1 MTSPPDQVNPT
12 VLKRLGYNIKSLH
25 VDPLELTVE
34 VDRDGKPWTHPV
46 AVGRTLR
53 LTARGRGLAIANTR
67 PHAWLYA
74 SDADD
79 IPDVGTTKA
88 RPERSVV
95 ARTPPA

>member
-46 AVGRTLR
+46 A
-53 LTARGRGLAIANTR
+53 
-67 PHAWLYA
+67 WLYA